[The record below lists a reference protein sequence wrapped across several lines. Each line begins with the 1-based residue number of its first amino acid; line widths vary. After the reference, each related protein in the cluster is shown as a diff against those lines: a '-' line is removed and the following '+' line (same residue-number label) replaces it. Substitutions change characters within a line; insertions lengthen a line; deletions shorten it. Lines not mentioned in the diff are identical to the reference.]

1 MKMNVLSL
9 FDGIGG
15 AKLALDSN
23 KFDVINYFSSEI
35 DKYAIKVLDKNF
47 SNITHLGDIRE
58 INHKKLPKIDLLIGG
73 SPCQDLSIAQ
83 KGDGLKGKKS
93 NLFYDYVNLLKS
105 VKPKYFLLEN
115 VINKWSN
122 KMGEELGVY
131 GVKINSNLF
140 SAQNRPRMYWSNI
153 DFDKLPTQ
161 LKDANLSSLIDDN
174 VDEKY
179 FLDYKKSSFIN
190 DKKINTNKS
199 KDGIIKLIT
208 AEKEFIRD
216 NERQRR
222 IYSIDGKS
230 PTLLAR
236 SDSPKILINDRIRK
250 LTPLECERLQG
261 FPDNWTGELSDTQ
274 RYKLIGNAFS
284 VEVISYILKFLKK
297 KPTSTRNIITLYDKV
312 Y

>member
-161 LKDANLSSLIDDN
+161 IKDTNLSSLIDDN

-179 FLDYKKSSFIN
+179 FLDSKKSSFIN
-190 DKKINTNKS
+190 GKKLNTNKS

>member
-47 SNITHLGDIRE
+47 SNITHLGDIRK
-58 INHKKLPKIDLLIGG
+58 INHNKLPKIDLLIGG

-105 VKPKYFLLEN
+105 IKPKYFLLEN

-179 FLDYKKSSFIN
+179 FLDSNKSSFIN
-190 DKKINTNKS
+190 GKKLNINKS

-284 VEVISYILKFLKK
+284 IEVISYILKFLKK

>member
-23 KFDVINYFSSEI
+23 KFDGINYFSSEI

-47 SNITHLGDIRE
+47 SNITHLGDIRK
-58 INHKKLPKIDLLIGG
+58 INHNKLPKIDLLIGG

-105 VKPKYFLLEN
+105 IKPKYFLLEN

-179 FLDYKKSSFIN
+179 FLDSNKSSFIN
-190 DKKINTNKS
+190 GKKLNINKS

-284 VEVISYILKFLKK
+284 IEVISYILKFLKK